1 MNPVFQVHHASPNVT
16 NLRPSTMAE
25 AAAQY
30 KKKDGKIT
38 ISADART
45 VSWRTN
51 GGGLTVDI
59 DIADVT
65 STSPWCFKEC
75 CGLRS

>member
-1 MNPVFQVHHASPNVT
+1 MNPGFEVRRASPDVINV
-16 NLRPSTMAE
+16 RSSTMAE

-38 ISADART
+38 ISVDART
-45 VSWRTN
+45 VSWKTS
-51 GGGLTVDI
+51 GGGPSVDI

-65 STSPWCFKEC
+65 STSPLCSKE
-75 CGLRS
+75 